1 MNVFDYLFDESR
13 SLNKDFVLGP
23 DETLTYKK
31 VYQDSL
37 KFASFLRRTIGE
49 NQNVVIASHNSVFF
63 ITAYLGV
70 IKSGNICVPID
81 PSLELENFNFILN
94 STECQCVVYS
104 DRFDKIIQDS
114 VVNRICESRLEEILT
129 DSKSEIVNFGKNF
142 DHNRVAEILYT
153 SGSTGVPKGVM
164 ISHMN
169 VISNTCSIVKY
180 LKLGSSDVMGV
191 VLPFHYCY
199 GLSLLHTHLKVGG
212 SIVLINNFI
221 FLSTVIKNLNKFKCT
236 GFAGVPS
243 HFQILLKKSK
253 TFKQTRFPH
262 LRYVTQ
268 AGGKLHNN
276 FIVEFITN
284 FPRINFFVM
293 YGQTEATARLSYL
306 PPDKLKE
313 KMGSIGKS
321 IPDVFLKV
329 LDEDGKAVKNGQ
341 LGEIVAKG
349 DNIMLGYH
357 KDTEGT
363 KSVLKNG
370 WLYTGDLGRID
381 EEGYIFLESRKKE
394 IIKVGGKR
402 VSPKEIEEVILSVP
416 EVIDCTIKGVCDE
429 LLGEAIKAHIVL
441 NKDCEKKQMKKII
454 LRKCHDNLQIHKI
467 PQIISFEKLM
477 RVSSTGK
484 KIKSHS
490 VL

>member
-23 DETLTYKK
+23 DETLTYKQ

-37 KFASFLRRTIGE
+37 KFASFLRRRIGE
-49 NQNVVIASHNSVFF
+49 NQNIVLASQNSVFF
-63 ITAYLGV
+63 ITAYLGI

-81 PSLELENFNFILN
+81 PSIELENLNFILN
-94 STECQCVVYS
+94 STDCQCVVCS
-104 DRFDKIIQDS
+104 DQFNKRLDDS
-114 VVNRICESRLEEILT
+114 VLTRIGENRLDEILT
-129 DSKSEIVNFGKNF
+129 NTKIENVNFSVNF
-142 DHNRVAEILYT
+142 DQNRIAEILYT

-164 ISHMN
+164 ISHLN
-169 VISNTCSIVKY
+169 IISNTSSIVKY
-180 LKLGSSDVMGV
+180 LKLDSSDVMGV

-212 SIVLINNFI
+212 AIVLINNFI
-221 FLSTVIKNLNKFKCT
+221 FLANVIKNLNTFKCT

-276 FIVEFITN
+276 FIEEFITN
-284 FPRINFFVM
+284 FSGINFFVM

-306 PPDKLKE
+306 PPNKLKA
-313 KMGSIGKS
+313 KIGSIGKP
-321 IPDVFLKV
+321 IPDVILKV

-349 DNIMLGYH
+349 NNIMLGYY
-357 KDTEGT
+357 KDAEGT

-370 WLYTGDLGRID
+370 WLFTGDLGKVD
-381 EEGYIFLESRKKE
+381 EDGYIFLDSRKKE

-429 LLGEAIKAHIVL
+429 LLGESLKAHIVL
-441 NKDCEKKQMKKII
+441 NDDCEKKEMKNQI
-454 LRKCHDNLQIHKI
+454 LRKCHEKLQIHKI
-467 PQIISFEKLM
+467 PQIISFEKMM

-484 KIKSHS
+484 KVKYRSEN
-490 VL
+490 